1 MRGLKPKTS
10 YSIKIGLII
19 AAFSLVIAIVLIGVL
34 LFSQRYMQPQSGYTA
49 TMLYPIEGSDIT
61 LPNSSVTI
69 APDKITTSSEIYQA
83 SVLHFISQ
91 LMPLAIFL
99 GIFLF
104 GALFCL
110 WLMLT
115 KVQEKQMEAVTKS
128 VVSLDAAAELSHI
141 PSFAAAIEAVRQQYQ
156 DNLNDYKRL
165 TSYLSHEQKNALA
178 ILRTNVELSPNPV
191 YLRNLDYLAAGIDDI
206 LTLAE
211 TEGEE
216 IVGSVDVSLVC
227 AAVCDSYKKIT
238 DTITFSFDEMEST
251 EVAAKQRWI
260 YRAVSNL
267 VDNAVKYGNGKPI
280 EVGVRAEKHSV
291 IVTVKD
297 NGIGIPKEKQE
308 KIFADRYRVNEQK
321 NDGYG
326 IGLSLVS
333 HVCDLCGGYVALESE
348 IGVGTNFYL
357 SFPALT
363 VD

>member
-10 YSIKIGLII
+10 HSLKIGIII
-19 AAFSLVIAIVLIGVL
+19 AVFSIVIAIVLTSIL
-34 LFSQRYMQPQSGYTA
+34 LISQRYTQGNISETTA
-49 TMLYPIEGSDIT
+49 LYPVDGINLYEAETSVKIEPSKV
-61 LPNSSVTI
+61 VT
-69 APDKITTSSEIYQA
+69 AGRIYEE
-83 SVLHFISQ
+83 SVLYFLSQ
-91 LMPLAIFL
+91 LMPLAIFF
-99 GIFLF
+99 GVFLF
-104 GALFCL
+104 GALICL
-110 WLMLT
+110 WLVLT
-115 KVQEKQMEAVTKS
+115 RVQQRQIDSIARS
-128 VVSLDAAAELSHI
+128 VISLDTDAELCRI
-141 PSFAAAIEAVRQQYQ
+141 PSFAKAIDAVRQQYQ

-211 TEGEE
+211 TEGED

-227 AAVCDSYKKIT
+227 AAVCDNYRKIT
-238 DTITFSFDEMEST
+238 DTVTFTFDEVGST

-280 EVGVRAEKHSV
+280 EVSVKSQNHSV

-333 HVCDLCGGYVALESE
+333 HVCDLCGGYVALDSE
-348 IGVGTNFYL
+348 VGVGACFYL
-357 SFPALT
+357 SFPQLT